1 MQSSTTTEEVH
12 DRIEEIAT
20 KGYTCGERTMDRRPE
35 ELAAKGDA
43 DNPDK
48 WVAEQNRTA
57 QRKCNKNL
65 SGVD

>member
-12 DRIEEIAT
+12 DRIEEIVT
-20 KGYTCGERTMDRRPE
+20 KGYTCGEKTMDPRPE
-35 ELAAKGDA
+35 ELATNGYA

-57 QRKCNKNL
+57 QRKCNEIL
-65 SGVD
+65 FDVD